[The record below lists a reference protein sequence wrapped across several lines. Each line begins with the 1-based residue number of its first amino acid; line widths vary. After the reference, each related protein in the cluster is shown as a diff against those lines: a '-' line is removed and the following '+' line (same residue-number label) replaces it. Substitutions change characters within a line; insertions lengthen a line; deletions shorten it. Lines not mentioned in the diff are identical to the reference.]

1 MGVSLTTVLGF
12 VPDVAYNVST
22 RLDQELD
29 GVVPVREGVYCDRD
43 SS

>member
-12 VPDVAYNVST
+12 VPDVACNVST
-22 RLDQELD
+22 LLDQELD
-29 GVVPVREGVYCDRD
+29 GVVRVKEGGHYERG